1 MDEFREGDV
10 VELRA
15 RGVVRVV
22 NGSTLFI
29 KFHDLP
35 NVLGVPSKLVT
46 NLSIPRVMT
55 EEEARGL
62 MDDEL

>member
-1 MDEFREGDV
+1 MSEFRIGDV

-15 RGVVRVV
+15 RCVVREIRSETVY
-22 NGSTLFI
+22 I

-35 NVLGVPSKLVT
+35 NVMGYPARLLT
-46 NLSIPRVMT
+46 NLSVAREMS
-55 EEEARGL
+55 EDEARKL